1 MSSVK
6 GSPALWQQFL
16 LDVFAMV
23 KQLGVSTFF
32 VTLSCAYLKWEEL
45 PNIINKLN
53 QLSVSD
59 KGLKILS

>member
-6 GSPALWQQFL
+6 GSPALWKQCL

-23 KQLGVSTFF
+23 KQLGISTFF
-32 VTLSCAYLKWEEL
+32 VTLSCANLKWEEL

-59 KGLKILS
+59 KGLKMLS

>member
-6 GSPALWQQFL
+6 GSPALWKQFL

-23 KQLGVSTFF
+23 KQLGISAFF

>member
-6 GSPALWQQFL
+6 GSPALWKQCL

-23 KQLGVSTFF
+23 KQLGISTFF

-59 KGLKILS
+59 KRLKTLS